1 MTSNEIA
8 TRDEEGAAL
17 AVPTAQQQELSPLM
31 KWAEEAKVISNLAIS
46 IAKTSFAGQLRNQPE
61 EVTAV
66 ILAGHELGLKPMAS
80 LKAMDIIQGTPA
92 LRAHA
97 MRGLVM
103 SHGHKVRLVE
113 STPEKCVYTGRRAD
127 EGDDAWQTVTWTLAR
142 AGQLGLLEKKEWKK
156 QPQTMLVA
164 RATGEICRLIASDVL
179 HGVPYAAEELD
190 GYVHG
195 EIVQSRQAPL
205 SIAAL
210 TAPTAPEASTPRP
223 DASDVVDVDTDDEH
237 TAAVR
242 ELRDFGNEVGI
253 ADDVDQL
260 AYEEL
265 GAPLDHVAAGAIREL
280 TAKLRAAAAQ
290 KAGAA

>member
-1 MTSNEIA
+1 MSNEIA
-8 TRDEEGAAL
+8 TRDEQQGV
-17 AVPTAQQQELSPLM
+17 AVPTPPATQGEQSALM
-31 KWAEEAKVISNLAIS
+31 KWAEEAKVISNLAVSIS
-46 IAKTSFAGQLRNQPE
+46 KTSFAGQLRGQPE

-113 STPEKCVYTGRRAD
+113 STQEKCVYTGRRAD
-127 EGDDAWQTVTWTLAR
+127 EGEDAWQTVTWTLDR

-195 EIVQSRQAPL
+195 EAVQPKRAPL
-205 SIAAL
+205 SVASL
-210 TAPTAPEASTPRP
+210 TAPAAAPEPQPA
-223 DASDVVDVDTDDEH
+223 ASDVVDVDTDDEH
-237 TAAVR
+237 TAAVQA
-242 ELRDFGNEVGI
+242 LRDFAQRHGV
-253 ADDVDQL
+253 DDIEAL
-260 AYEEL
+260 AHEEL
-265 GAPLDHVAAGAIREL
+265 GAPVEHVGAQAIREL
-280 TAKLRAAAAQ
+280 VARLNAATAA
-290 KAGAA
+290 

>member
-1 MTSNEIA
+1 MSTEIA
-8 TRDEEGAAL
+8 PRDEQQAV
-17 AVPTAQQQELSPLM
+17 AVPVAHQPEQSALM
-31 KWAEEAKVISNLAIS
+31 KWAEEAKVISNLAVS

-195 EIVQSRQAPL
+195 EIAPAKAPL
-205 SIAAL
+205 SVAAL
-210 TAPTAPEASTPRP
+210 TAPAVPQTAEPAYTVSRD
-223 DASDVVDVDTDDEH
+223 DADE
-237 TAAVR
+237 T
-242 ELRDFGNEVGI
+242 
-253 ADDVDQL
+253 ADDGLWD
-260 AYEEL
+260 
-265 GAPLDHVAAGAIREL
+265 
-280 TAKLRAAAAQ
+280 AAAANGSTDWPET
-290 KAGAA
+290 ATPGGVE

>member
-1 MTSNEIA
+1 VTSNEIA
-8 TRDEEGAAL
+8 TRDDEAAAL
-17 AVPTAQQQELSPLM
+17 AVPTAQQPAQSALM
-31 KWAEEAKVISNLAIS
+31 KWAEEAKVISNLAVS

-195 EIVQSRQAPL
+195 EVVQQKRAPL
-205 SIAAL
+205 SVAAL
-210 TAPTAPEASTPRP
+210 TAPTPQPAAEPAAEPAYTVAREEHAG
-223 DASDVVDVDTDDEH
+223 DGIWDTDAAEGSTDWPE
-237 TAAVR
+237 TA
-242 ELRDFGNEVGI
+242 
-253 ADDVDQL
+253 Q
-260 AYEEL
+260 
-265 GAPLDHVAAGAIREL
+265 P
-280 TAKLRAAAAQ
+280 Q
-290 KAGAA
+290 Q

>member
-1 MTSNEIA
+1 MSNEIA
-8 TRDEEGAAL
+8 TRDDQQAV
-17 AVPTAQQQELSPLM
+17 AVPAPSATQGEQSALM
-31 KWAEEAKVISNLAIS
+31 KWAEEAKVISNLAVSIS
-46 IAKTSFAGQLRNQPE
+46 KTSFAGQLRGQPE

-127 EGDDAWQTVTWTLAR
+127 EGEDAWQTVTWTLAR

-195 EIVQSRQAPL
+195 EVVQPKRAPL
-205 SIAAL
+205 SVASL
-210 TAPTAPEASTPRP
+210 TAAPEAQQPE
-223 DASDVVDVDTDDEH
+223 ASDVVDVDTDDEH
-237 TAAVR
+237 ATAVQA
-242 ELRDFGNEVGI
+242 LRDFGQQHGV
-253 ADDVDQL
+253 DDIEAL
-260 AYEEL
+260 AHEEL
-265 GAPLDHVAAGAIREL
+265 GAPVEHVGAQAIRDL
-280 TAKLRAAAAQ
+280 VSRLHGATAA
-290 KAGAA
+290 

>member
-1 MTSNEIA
+1 MSNEIA
-8 TRDEEGAAL
+8 TRDEQNAV
-17 AVPTAQQQELSPLM
+17 AVPAPPSPQGEQSALM
-31 KWAEEAKVISNLAIS
+31 KWAEEAKVISNLAVS

-142 AGQLGLLEKKEWKK
+142 AEQLGLLEKKEWKK

-195 EIVQSRQAPL
+195 ELAPKKAPL
-205 SIAAL
+205 SITAL
-210 TAPTAPEASTPRP
+210 AGPAPATPEPTA
-223 DASDVVDVDTDDEH
+223 VVDVDTDDDH
-237 TAAVR
+237 TAAVA
-242 ELRDFGNEVGI
+242 ELQAFGQEQGI
-253 ADDVDQL
+253 DDIELL
-260 AYEEL
+260 AHEEL
-265 GAPLDHVAAGAIREL
+265 GAPVEHVGAQAIRDL
-280 TAKLRAAAAQ
+280 VARLHAATAAA
-290 KAGAA
+290 